1 MSNSRSFLILDTPK
15 SSGNRKEDK
24 SVQYYNHFRKD
35 FLRPYGLAH
44 EESSFDDATITR
56 RLNSYNC
63 EFYLRPQVAISEFA
77 ETVQQNL
84 HYIRDNAEIIDQRAI
99 SAFVKKTEKLEPYL
113 AILDTK
119 QSQVTGMGI

>member
-1 MSNSRSFLILDTPK
+1 MSDSRSFLILDTPK
-15 SSGNRKEDK
+15 SSGNRKEDT

-84 HYIRDNAEIIDQRAI
+84 HYIRDNAEILDQRAI
-99 SAFVKKTEKLEPYL
+99 SAFITKTEKLEPYL

-119 QSQVTGMGI
+119 QSQVTGMAI

>member
-1 MSNSRSFLILDTPK
+1 MSDSRSFLILDTPK

-35 FLRPYGLAH
+35 FLRPYRLAH
-44 EESSFDDATITR
+44 EESSFEDATITR

-84 HYIRDNAEIIDQRAI
+84 HYIRDNAEILDQRAI
-99 SAFVKKTEKLEPYL
+99 SGFITKTEKLEPYL

-119 QSQVTGMGI
+119 QSQVTGMAI

>member
-1 MSNSRSFLILDTPK
+1 MSDSRSFLILDTPK

-44 EESSFDDATITR
+44 EESSFEDATITR

-63 EFYLRPQVAISEFA
+63 EFYLRPEVPD
-77 ETVQQNL
+77 TVQQNL
-84 HYIRDNAEIIDQRAI
+84 HYIRDNAEILDQRAI
-99 SAFVKKTEKLEPYL
+99 SAFITKTEKLEPYL

-119 QSQVTGMGI
+119 QSQVTGMAI

>member
-1 MSNSRSFLILDTPK
+1 MSDSRSFLILDTPK

-35 FLRPYGLAH
+35 VLHPYGLAH
-44 EESSFDDATITR
+44 EESSFEDATITR

-63 EFYLRPQVAISEFA
+63 EFYLRPEVAISEFA

-84 HYIRDNAEIIDQRAI
+84 HYIRENAEILDQRAI
-99 SAFVKKTEKLEPYL
+99 SAFITKTEKLEPYL

-119 QSQVTGMGI
+119 QSQVTGMAI